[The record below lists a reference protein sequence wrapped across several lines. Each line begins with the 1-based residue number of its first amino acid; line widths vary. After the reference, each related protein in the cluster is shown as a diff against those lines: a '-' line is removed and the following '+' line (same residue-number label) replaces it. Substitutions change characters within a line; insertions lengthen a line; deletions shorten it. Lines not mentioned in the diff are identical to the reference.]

1 MEDTLQAAR
10 FDTYPDNHGDGD
22 RYQQCGFDQE
32 QLPVYEMSAHLSLE
46 TPQSRTL
53 ASQLESSEKVFA
65 RHNKECMNTSAEL
78 LCMMMLVVNSE
89 CLGSSAK
96 GQQ

>member
-1 MEDTLQAAR
+1 MIASLAA
-10 FDTYPDNHGDGD
+10 FILTSISQYLLSSPENATTWG
-22 RYQQCGFDQE
+22 
-32 QLPVYEMSAHLSLE
+32 EMSAHFSLE

-65 RHNKECMNTSAEL
+65 RHNKECMSTSAEL
-78 LCMMMLVVNSE
+78 LCMMMLVVDSE